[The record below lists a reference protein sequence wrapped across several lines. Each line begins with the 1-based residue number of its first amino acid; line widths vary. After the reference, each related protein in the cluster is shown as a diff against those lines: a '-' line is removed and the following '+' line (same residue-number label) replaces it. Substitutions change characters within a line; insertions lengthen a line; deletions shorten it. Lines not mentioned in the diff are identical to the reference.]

1 MMGGWIFHFALMS
14 FCLQRQLQQIFR
26 VPKNCDL
33 FSLIRLIIMRLSC
46 CKCNSCRVLY
56 YLLFF
61 NTPATPSCLVYY
73 VEFSCMRSITR
84 SDGWLFGEDVCR
96 ERERDDH
103 DDFGSR
109 VRGRCRQ
116 GTITKAI
123 PLPPPSFPSFLRN
136 SRPSVVAAT
145 AEAPTRNINTRKGGK
160 LPMDKKN
167 EVHIPGPHTRS

>member
-56 YLLFF
+56 YPLFF

-96 ERERDDH
+96 ERERDETTTI
-103 DDFGSR
+103 FRSR
-109 VRGRCRQ
+109 GRGRCHQ
-116 GTITKAI
+116 GTRTKAI
-123 PLPPPSFPSFLRN
+123 PPPPPPPPSSPSFAAAV
-136 SRPSVVAAT
+136 RPSSQQL
-145 AEAPTRNINTRKGGK
+145 RKRRRETEHQKGRKASHG
-160 LPMDKKN
+160 
-167 EVHIPGPHTRS
+167 